1 MMDIATKTGEVFHTI
16 YDDKYNFSVHM
27 DEAEMWGKQL
37 TQ

>member
-1 MMDIATKTGEVFHTI
+1 MDIATKTGEAFNTI
-16 YDDKYNFSVHM
+16 YDDKYFLVHM